1 MSSGG
6 SWESLRL
13 EARKYE
19 VHINQQLQEL
29 SQKADSLR
37 HEEKRKSPTPMTTI
51 HQDTATTSS
60 HNNDRYRRKGG
71 SSGYDEESGPLLGAS
86 GGEDQ
91 DEDTCTRLL
100 HDTDASL
107 HHMEHLVHKLKGHP
121 VAEQS
126 STSGAFAQRMREV
139 YQGFRREY
147 NKLYRE
153 IQHQKELRELF
164 EGAYGRGGRNEVD
177 AGTNSLLRERNSLE
191 QSTNLTDEVLS
202 QAMETHSTLRR
213 DRLGISNATSQ
224 LTTAVG
230 KLPGVQT
237 LIRRIQ
243 SRQTRDN
250 TIIGLVIAFCI
261 SFMLWYVLRKF

>member
-107 HHMEHLVHKLKGHP
+107 HHVGALQCNLLLQGHVHEMLAGLLADGTFGTQIERTP
-121 VAEQS
+121 RSRAVLYQWCIRAEDARSVPRLSPRVQQ
-126 STSGAFAQRMREV
+126 AIQRDT
-139 YQGFRREY
+139 
-147 NKLYRE
+147 
-153 IQHQKELRELF
+153 
-164 EGAYGRGGRNEVD
+164 AP
-177 AGTNSLLRERNSLE
+177 ERI
-191 QSTNLTDEVLS
+191 T
-202 QAMETHSTLRR
+202 
-213 DRLGISNATSQ
+213 
-224 LTTAVG
+224 
-230 KLPGVQT
+230 GV
-237 LIRRIQ
+237 I
-243 SRQTRDN
+243 
-250 TIIGLVIAFCI
+250 
-261 SFMLWYVLRKF
+261 